1 MITKSQRDSLIK
13 TYVQWMSNEE
23 MGFDL
28 DNINH
33 WLRDFTEFTN
43 FFVKIVDLYNDLM
56 VEKTEDK
63 FDDFVQYVYN
73 AVNTNKSITS
83 NQTCEEVKENGWWDM
98 NFKSITITVQA
109 RRKNFDFRISD
120 YFNGYAK
127 INGSELF
134 EPFEDIEYTT
144 LKYFAEEE
152 MQKTTTQMLTKIQE
166 IIEKPLYDELSAY
179 EQGIRDMINFLNNR
193 EYATNQDV
201 YFHIYDTYLQNHSK
215 EYGVL

>member
-83 NQTCEEVKENGWWDM
+83 NQTCEEVKENEWWDM

-152 MQKTTTQMLTKIQE
+152 MQKTTTQMLAKIQE
-166 IIEKPLYDELSAY
+166 IIEKPLYDELSEY

-193 EYATNQDV
+193 EYATNQNV

>member
-152 MQKTTTQMLTKIQE
+152 MQKTTTQMLAKIQE

>member
-127 INGSELF
+127 INGSKLF

-152 MQKTTTQMLTKIQE
+152 MQKTTTQMLAKIQE

>member
-152 MQKTTTQMLTKIQE
+152 MQKTTTQMLAKIQE

-201 YFHIYDTYLQNHSK
+201 YFYIYDTYLQNHSK

>member
-83 NQTCEEVKENGWWDM
+83 NQTCEEVKENKWWDM

-152 MQKTTTQMLTKIQE
+152 MQKTTTQMLAKIQE

>member
-83 NQTCEEVKENGWWDM
+83 NQTCEEVKENEWWDM

-109 RRKNFDFRISD
+109 RRKNFDFRI
-120 YFNGYAK
+120 N
-127 INGSELF
+127 IH
-134 EPFEDIEYTT
+134 
-144 LKYFAEEE
+144 LK
-152 MQKTTTQMLTKIQE
+152 L
-166 IIEKPLYDELSAY
+166 PP
-179 EQGIRDMINFLNNR
+179 G
-193 EYATNQDV
+193 
-201 YFHIYDTYLQNHSK
+201 
-215 EYGVL
+215 